1 MDLSDNNPILLQN
14 GRGQASIKPLMW
26 VNEILLPDVERKV
39 AGRAGLVQDHSRLM
53 DAAKRFCDG
62 EFNATV
68 VYGAHS
74 TRKHCIDPG
83 ELCARVASSKAFAS
97 MRPARAGGQ

>member
-1 MDLSDNNPILLQN
+1 
-14 GRGQASIKPLMW
+14 
-26 VNEILLPDVERKV
+26 
-39 AGRAGLVQDHSRLM
+39 LM
-53 DAAKRFCDG
+53 DAAKGFCDG